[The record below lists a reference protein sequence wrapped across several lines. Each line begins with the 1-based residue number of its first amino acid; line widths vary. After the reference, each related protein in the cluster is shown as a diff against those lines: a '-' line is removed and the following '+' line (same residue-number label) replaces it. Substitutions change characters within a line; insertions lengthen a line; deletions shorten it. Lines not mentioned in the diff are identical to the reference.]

1 MDVYEDKW
9 NFGEIDAVFIDCV
22 HDYNHVKSDINNS
35 LSLLKS
41 GGYLIF
47 DDYGLFPE
55 IKKAVDEYIDDNKL
69 IIIEKIGHYKGAYY
83 PTTQNKVL
91 KDREGV
97 ICQVV

>member
-1 MDVYEDKW
+1 MLQ
-9 NFGEIDAVFIDCV
+9 
-22 HDYNHVKSDINNS
+22 SS
-35 LSLLKS
+35 
-41 GGYLIF
+41 GYLIF

-55 IKKAVDEYIDDNKL
+55 IKKAVDEYIVDGKL
-69 IIIEKIGHYKGAYY
+69 KIVEKIGHYKNAYY